1 MGPNNFS
8 VSVSTGPNSL
18 AESVSI
24 VDGSD
29 FMGPNNFDDSN
40 GIDVFLD
47 EESGTPFFEPIQ
59 VQRSEALVCAR
70 SIALPGWKLCRR
82 HEFY

>member
-47 EESGTPFFEPIQ
+47 EESGTPFF
-59 VQRSEALVCAR
+59 
-70 SIALPGWKLCRR
+70 
-82 HEFY
+82 